1 MKKVLL
7 IASSTKNLM
16 GKVLLVRLIQHFLAI
31 FRKSYSPDWNMF
43 LQDTDPNQ
51 NSARVTEVLN
61 DMGLVEFYISFCSS
75 DCNLIENLF
84 CLIKPQLM
92 KTILTKALHMNHT
105 KALLAYVI
113 EAIRITVFIPR
124 LMRLMVENGGERLD
138 YEFRYCFYLF
148 ILFFCQ
154 GNI

>member
-1 MKKVLL
+1 
-7 IASSTKNLM
+7 
-16 GKVLLVRLIQHFLAI
+16 
-31 FRKSYSPDWNMF
+31 MF

-92 KTILTKALHMNHT
+92 KTILTKALHINHT

-113 EAIRITVFIPR
+113 KAIRITVFMPR